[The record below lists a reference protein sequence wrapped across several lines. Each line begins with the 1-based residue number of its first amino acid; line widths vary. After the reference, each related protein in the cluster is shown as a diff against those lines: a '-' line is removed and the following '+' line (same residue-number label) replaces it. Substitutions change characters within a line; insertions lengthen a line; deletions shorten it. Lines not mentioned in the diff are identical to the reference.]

1 MKNSAQDDVRVG
13 VFICDCGSNIA
24 GYLEMKEL
32 VEFAKTLPN
41 VAFVQ
46 ENLYTCSEGGINEIK
61 VAIPRENLNRVVVA
75 SCTPRTHEPL
85 FMSACE
91 EAGLNPYLFEMANI
105 RDQCSWVHM
114 REREA
119 GTNRAKV
126 QIAMAVAKAAKLR
139 ELNRIQLSLSHRA
152 MVIGGG
158 VAGMSAALALANMG
172 YEVDLVEKRDRL
184 GGILNDLNMILPTH
198 EPPDKLVNNLVGRLQ
213 DHPKVAIHNGAVVT
227 KTEGYV
233 GNYVATIQHNDT
245 ENKIKCGA
253 VIVAIGAQPLKP
265 EGLYNYDG
273 NKVITHI
280 ELESKLKLGDVQA
293 KNISI
298 IQCVGSRSKER
309 TYCSRI
315 CCMTAVK
322 NAILFKEASP
332 DTKITIFYRDMQMY
346 GVENEELFRKSK
358 RLGVRYV
365 TYDPDRPPRF
375 DGESVSV
382 YHLRMGRDMIVP
394 TDLLVL
400 STPLVAQDDA
410 SEISTMLKVPI
421 NENGFFLEGHV
432 KLKPLDFATDG
443 VYLCG
448 NARFPSTIREAISQ
462 GLGAASRAAGV
473 LSKEALF
480 TSGIVADINPD
491 TCCGCLGC
499 VAVCP
504 YGAIN
509 FIENRGVCQVN
520 KVLCKGC
527 GGCAATCP
535 SGSARLDGFSNQ
547 QIYAQIEQ
555 AMAV

>member
-41 VAFVQ
+41 VVFVQ

-213 DHPKVAIHNGAVVT
+213 DHPKVAVHTGAVVT

>member
-233 GNYVATIQHNDT
+233 GNYVATIKHNDT

>member
-1 MKNSAQDDVRVG
+1 MKNSAQDDVRIG

-213 DHPKVAIHNGAVVT
+213 DHPKVAIHTGAVVT